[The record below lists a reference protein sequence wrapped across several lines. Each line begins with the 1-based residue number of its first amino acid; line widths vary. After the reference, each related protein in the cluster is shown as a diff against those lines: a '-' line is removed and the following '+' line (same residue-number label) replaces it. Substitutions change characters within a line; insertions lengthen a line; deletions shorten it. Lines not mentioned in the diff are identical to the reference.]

1 MCFIKTIQEDDSIR
15 QNRKS
20 FSMTTDNFGGS
31 STTTSAT
38 KPKNTAATTQSNK
51 PTTQTAPQTT
61 TQNTPPSVTEKEL
74 KKKGIT
80 SAAADVNDDF
90 LRGFNEGYE
99 EKTPTTSNT
108 PEQTSSQV
116 TSLSAWDDN
125 QKSLS
130 HKVITEITDPFL
142 DGFNK
147 GYEKKPKQSEL
158 PSKKGSPVSNSL
170 GTLERGKRYSPILL
184 EAAFKFM
191 HGRKT
196 LSLKPKKNCKLLMRK

>member
-1 MCFIKTIQEDDSIR
+1 MQEDDSIR
-15 QNRKS
+15 QNQKS
-20 FSMTTDNFGGS
+20 FSMTTDNFGGNS

-38 KPKNTAATTQSNK
+38 KPKNTTTTTQSNK
-51 PTTQTAPQTT
+51 PTTQTATQIS
-61 TQNTPPSVTEKEL
+61 TQNAPPSVTEKEL
-74 KKKGIT
+74 NKKGIT

-116 TSLSAWDDN
+116 TIPSTWDDSRKTLN
-125 QKSLS
+125 
-130 HKVITEITDPFL
+130 HKGITETTDPFL

-158 PSKKGSPVSNSL
+158 PSKKGSPVSNFS
-170 GTLERGKRYSPILL
+170 GYTGAWEVV
-184 EAAFKFM
+184 
-191 HGRKT
+191 
-196 LSLKPKKNCKLLMRK
+196 